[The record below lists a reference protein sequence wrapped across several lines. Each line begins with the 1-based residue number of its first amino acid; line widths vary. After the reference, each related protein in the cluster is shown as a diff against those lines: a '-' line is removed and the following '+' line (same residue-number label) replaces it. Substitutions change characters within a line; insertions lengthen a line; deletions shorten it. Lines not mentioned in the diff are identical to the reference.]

1 MKGVSLS
8 SAPRRFDWP
17 PADRT
22 KGWAKKGGMTACI
35 YENMLTWEHEAMN

>member
-8 SAPRRFDWP
+8 GAPRRFDQP

-22 KGWAKKGGMTACI
+22 KGWAKKGRMTACN

>member
-8 SAPRRFDWP
+8 GASRRFDSP

-22 KGWAKKGGMTACI
+22 KGWAKEKD
-35 YENMLTWEHEAMN
+35 EFLLE